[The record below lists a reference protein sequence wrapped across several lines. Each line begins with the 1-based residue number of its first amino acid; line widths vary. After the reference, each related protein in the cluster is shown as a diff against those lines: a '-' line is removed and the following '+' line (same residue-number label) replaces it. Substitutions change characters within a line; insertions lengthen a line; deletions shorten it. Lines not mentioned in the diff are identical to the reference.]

1 MKLSDS
7 EIEIII
13 NTLRTDLPSLQAIY
27 IFGSF
32 ADETA
37 SDSSDVD
44 IAYLSEGSLSN
55 TKRWELS
62 SDIARLLKRDVDL
75 IDLRSANT
83 IFRYQ
88 IISTAKRVYGGG
100 YEVESFE
107 TLVYS
112 FYLRFKQE
120 RKPIED
126 AIIGNL
132 AKLGKSNV

>member
-1 MKLSDS
+1 MYLQED
-7 EIEIII
+7 EINIII
-13 NTLRTDLPSLQAIY
+13 DILKSNIPKLKAIY

-32 ADETA
+32 ANESA
-37 SDSSDVD
+37 NSGSDVD
-44 IAYLSEGSLSN
+44 IAYLSDESLSN
-55 TKRWELS
+55 VERWELS
-62 SDIARLLKRDVDL
+62 VEIARLLRRDVDL
-75 IDLRSANT
+75 VDLRGANT

-120 RKPIED
+120 RKPIEE
-126 AIIGNL
+126 AIKKN
-132 AKLGKSNV
+132 KTVLGR

>member
-1 MKLSDS
+1 VYLQED
-7 EIEIII
+7 EINIII
-13 NTLRTDLPSLQAIY
+13 DTLKSNIPKLKAIY

-32 ADETA
+32 ASESATDN
-37 SDSSDVD
+37 SDVD
-44 IAYLSEGSLSN
+44 IAYLSDESLSN
-55 TKRWELS
+55 VERWELS
-62 SDIARLLKRDVDL
+62 AELARFLRRDVDL
-75 IDLRSANT
+75 VDLRGANT

-120 RKPIED
+120 RKPIEE
-126 AIIGNL
+126 AIRKNKTI
-132 AKLGKSNV
+132 LGR

>member
-1 MKLSDS
+1 MKLKNS
-7 EIEIII
+7 EINIIVD
-13 NTLRTDLPSLQAIY
+13 TLKSNIPKLKAIY

-32 ADETA
+32 ASA
-37 SDSSDVD
+37 SANSDSDID
-44 IAYLSEGSLSN
+44 IAYLSDESLSN
-55 TKRWELS
+55 VERWELS
-62 SDIARLLKRDVDL
+62 AELARFLRRDVDL
-75 IDLRSANT
+75 VDLRGANT

-120 RKPIED
+120 RKPIEE
-126 AIIGNL
+126 AIRKN
-132 AKLGKSNV
+132 KTVLGR

>member
-1 MKLSDS
+1 LSD
-7 EIEIII
+7 
-13 NTLRTDLPSLQAIY
+13 D
-27 IFGSF
+27 
-32 ADETA
+32 
-37 SDSSDVD
+37 
-44 IAYLSEGSLSN
+44 SLSN

-62 SDIARLLKRDVDL
+62 SEIARLLKRDVDL
-75 IDLRSANT
+75 IDLRGANT
-83 IFRYQ
+83 IFRYE

-126 AIIGNL
+126 VIIGKL

>member
-13 NTLRTDLPSLQAIY
+13 DTLRSDIPSLQAIY

-32 ADETA
+32 ADGTA
-37 SDSSDVD
+37 NDSSDVD
-44 IAYLSEGSLSN
+44 IAYLSEDRLSD

-62 SDIARLLKRDVDL
+62 SKIARLLKRDVDL
-75 IDLRSANT
+75 IELRGADT

-126 AIIGNL
+126 AILENGRI
-132 AKLGKSNV
+132 